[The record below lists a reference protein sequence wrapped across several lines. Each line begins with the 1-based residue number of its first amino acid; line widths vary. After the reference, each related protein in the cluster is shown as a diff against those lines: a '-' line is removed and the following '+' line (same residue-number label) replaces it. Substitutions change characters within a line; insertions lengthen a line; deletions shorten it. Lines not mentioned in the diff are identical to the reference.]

1 MIHSVYGRAVETTCD
16 EKEGR
21 VDTKLDALPAVMT
34 ENQVADFLQVSRTT
48 VGRLGRTGQIQ
59 RLVIGRSVR
68 YRARDVL
75 AYVDQGASE
84 RRAA

>member
-1 MIHSVYGRAVETTCD
+1 MG
-16 EKEGR
+16 
-21 VDTKLDALPAVMT
+21 TKIDALPAVMT
-34 ENQVADFLQVSRTT
+34 EQQVAELFQVSRTT
-48 VGRLGRTGQIQ
+48 VGRLGRTGQIR

-84 RRAA
+84 RKAA